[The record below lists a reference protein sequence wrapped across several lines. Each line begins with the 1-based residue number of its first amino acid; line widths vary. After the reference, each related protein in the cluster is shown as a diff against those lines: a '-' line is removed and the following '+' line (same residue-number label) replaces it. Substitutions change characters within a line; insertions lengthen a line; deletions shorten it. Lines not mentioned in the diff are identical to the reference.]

1 MNLGILNYGMGN
13 IQSIKNAI
21 NFIDNKIK
29 ISFLSKP
36 SDLQNIDKVILPGVG
51 AFPLAME
58 LLNQK
63 NWKES
68 LHNEAQKGTFILGI
82 CLGMQLLANK
92 SFEYGETQGL
102 GLIPGEV
109 KQFYPSK
116 KYRIPHMGWN
126 NVDFVKPSFLFDDL
140 ENKSDFYFVHSYVF
154 DSINENVSGI
164 SYHGEKFPSVV
175 QKDNVIG
182 TQFHPEKSQKAG
194 LQLLKNFLKI

>member
-21 NFIDNKIK
+21 NFIDDKTKIF
-29 ISFLSKP
+29 FLSNP
-36 SDLQNIDKVILPGVG
+36 SDMQNIDKIILPGVG

-63 NWKES
+63 NWKET
-68 LHNEAQKGTFILGI
+68 LHIEAQKGTFILGI
-82 CLGMQLLANK
+82 CLGMQLLADK

-102 GLIPGEV
+102 SLIPGEV
-109 KQFYPSK
+109 KQFFPTK
-116 KYRIPHMGWN
+116 IHRIPHMGWN
-126 NVDFVKPSFLFDDL
+126 NVDFVKPSFLCNDF
-140 ENKSDFYFVHSYVF
+140 ENKSDFYFVHSYIF
-154 DSINENVSGI
+154 DTKDENVSGI